1 MAINRQQSST
11 RHKCFISYHNAN
23 RRAVEAFINRFSDVI
38 IPRTV
43 GVTETDPF
51 INSTDEDYVKR
62 VIREKYLT
70 DSTVTIVLLGRCT
83 WTRRFVDWEIAS
95 SLRNDPNNKRSGLLG
110 IKLSS
115 YANRMPARLKVN
127 LGSATNPGYARVR
140 TYPKSGESLRR
151 WVEDAF
157 DARSSLQGN
166 IDNSSPL
173 RKRNSP
179 CR

>member
-1 MAINRQQSST
+1 MAINRQKSST
-11 RHKCFISYHNAN
+11 RHKCFISYHDAN

-43 GVTETDPF
+43 GVTATDPF
-51 INSTDEDYVKR
+51 VNSTDQDYVKR

-70 DSTVTIVLLGRCT
+70 DSTVTIVLIGRCT
-83 WTRRFVDWEIAS
+83 WARRFVDWEIAS

-115 YANRMPARLKVN
+115 EAKKMPARLN
-127 LGSATNPGYARVR
+127 ANISSANKPGYARVR
-140 TYPKSGESLRR
+140 TYPRSAASLRR

-157 DARSSLQGN
+157 DARSTRQGN
-166 IDNSSPL
+166 IDNSLPL
-173 RKRNSP
+173 RQRNSP
-179 CR
+179 C